1 MNTKSWTNP
10 SASPEKMSDNK
21 NCGTLYGCRFRICS
35 VYILSVP
42 YHLDRT
48 FDYRI
53 PDEMDI
59 FPGDFAAL
67 PFGGGNRPESGLVVS
82 VKELENADPSE
93 YKPVSSVLNRELS
106 LSDEGLAL
114 VEFLQDRTFCT
125 AGDTV
130 RAMTPS
136 AAFSK
141 LKNILTCVKELPDF
155 YPDCCGEYEVYDFIM
170 SKGGECEKSA
180 LYAELG
186 AKKSAPYL
194 TTLINEGIVT
204 SEITV
209 RDASNIRYKTIYSL
223 AITEDELVSLFEAKR
238 FRSQATIDALKFLAD
253 NRVSEQS
260 ELMSATGVSAAQLR
274 VMTEKGYIS
283 SEKREIYRIP
293 YYSEKTPK
301 TLTLNE
307 EQTKATQEIIA
318 LTGSGKA
325 EASLLYGI
333 TGSGKTHVIR
343 AVTEKVIRDGKNV
356 IILVPEISLT
366 PQTISF
372 FSASFGDRCA
382 VIHSGL
388 SAGERFD
395 AWRRIKKGE
404 VDICIGTRSAIF
416 APFKNIG
423 LIVID
428 EEQEHTYKSDSSPR
442 YSTKDVAAFRCARHK
457 AVMLLAS
464 ATPSLESY
472 HKAVSEVYHLSTL
485 TGRYGNATL
494 PAATMI
500 DMRSEGEKGNFSL
513 FSSTLANFLA
523 ENLQNGKQSILF
535 LNRRGYH
542 SFMSCPSC
550 GTVFT
555 CPHCSVS
562 LTHHYSRF
570 AENGYLSCH
579 YCGYKTAP
587 PSECP
592 NCHNTKMRFMG
603 FGTQMAEEQ
612 LKKLLP
618 DVRVLRMDA
627 DTTQGKFSYDD
638 ILGRFRAHEADV
650 LLGTQM
656 VTKGHDFPEVTLVGM
671 LSADQS
677 LYVDDYRANERT
689 FSLICQT
696 VGRAGRAKD
705 MGKAFVQCYS
715 PEHPVLEL
723 ASAQNYRAFYE
734 SEIALRRS
742 LYFPPFCDIA
752 AVTVTALNEDDGFNA
767 AGSMLDYIKALI
779 GEEYNDVP
787 VQIFGPF
794 EAPLYKLSEKF
805 RVRLIIKTKN
815 SKRFRAMMRTALQK
829 FGSAMPKNITAAID
843 INPTSI

>member
-1 MNTKSWTNP
+1 M
-10 SASPEKMSDNK
+10 E
-21 NCGTLYGCRFRICS
+21 
-35 VYILSVP
+35 
-42 YHLDRT
+42 
-48 FDYRI
+48 
-53 PDEMDI
+53 I
-59 FPGDFAAL
+59 FEGDFVAV
-67 PFGGGNRPESGLVVS
+67 PFGGGNRPESGLAVT
-82 VKELENADPSE
+82 VKEVENADPAL

-106 LSDEGLAL
+106 LSEEGLAL
-114 VEFLQDRTFCT
+114 VEFLKDRTFCT
-125 AGDTV
+125 AGDAV

-141 LKNILTCVKELPDF
+141 LKNILKCVYPLPQF
-155 YPDCCGEYEVYDFIM
+155 YPECCPEYKVYEYI
-170 SKGGECEKSA
+170 SSRGECEKSSLLA
-180 LYAELG
+180 ALG
-186 AKKSAPYL
+186 AKKASSAL
-194 TTLINEGIVT
+194 NTLISEGIVEC
-204 SEITV
+204 EITV

-223 AITEDELVSLFEAKR
+223 ALTDEDLITVVNGKKL
-238 FRSQATIDALKFLAD
+238 RSQTSIEVLKYLSE
-253 NRVSEQS
+253 NRIAEQI
-260 ELMSATGVSAAQLR
+260 ELMEATGVSSAQLKALSER
-274 VMTEKGYIS
+274 GYLNT
-283 SEKREIYRIP
+283 EKREIYRIP
-293 YYSEKTPK
+293 YNGKGVPK
-301 TLTLNE
+301 KLELNE
-307 EQTKATQEIIA
+307 EQKKASEEIIA
-318 LTGSGKA
+318 LTNTGKA
-325 EASLLYGI
+325 EASLLFGI

-343 AVTEKVIRDGKNV
+343 AVTEYVISKGKSV
-356 IILVPEISLT
+356 ILLVPEISLT
-366 PQTISF
+366 PQTIAF
-372 FSASFGDRCA
+372 FSSSFGNRCA

-395 AWRRIKKGE
+395 AWRRIKKGD

-416 APFKNIG
+416 APFKNLG

-428 EEQEHTYKSDSSPR
+428 EEQEHTYKSDSPPR
-442 YSTKDVAAFRCARHK
+442 YNTKDVAAFRCAKHS

-472 HKAVSEVYHLSTL
+472 HKAMTGVYHLSNL
-485 TGRYGNATL
+485 TGRFGKAKL
-494 PAATMI
+494 PDVSMI

-513 FSSTLANFLA
+513 YSASLTEALKSNF
-523 ENLQNGKQSILF
+523 EKGKQSVLF

-570 AENGYLSCH
+570 SEKGYLSCH
-579 YCGYKTAP
+579 YCGYKAAP

-603 FGTQMAEEQ
+603 YGTQMAEDQ
-612 LKKLLP
+612 LKKILP

-638 ILGRFRAHEADV
+638 ILGRFRNHEADI

-656 VTKGHDFPEVTLVGM
+656 VTKGHDFPDVTLVGM

-689 FSLICQT
+689 FSIICQT
-696 VGRAGRAKD
+696 AGRAGRAENE
-705 MGKAFVQCYS
+705 GRAYIQCYS

-723 ASAQNYRAFYE
+723 ATAQNYRAFYE
-734 SEIALRRS
+734 NEIGMRRS
-742 LYFPPFCDIA
+742 LAFPPFCDIA
-752 AVTVTALNEDDGFNA
+752 AITVTALNESDGFNSA
-767 AGSMLDYIKALI
+767 NTMLSYIKELI
-779 GEEYNDVP
+779 SGEYNDVA

-815 SKRFRAMMRTALQK
+815 SKRFRTMLRKALQM
-829 FGSAMPKNITAAID
+829 FGSGMPKNISASVD
-843 INPTSI
+843 INPSSI

>member
-1 MNTKSWTNP
+1 
-10 SASPEKMSDNK
+10 MSDNRSD
-21 NCGTLYGCRFRICS
+21 GTLCGCRFRLCS

-42 YHLDRT
+42 YHLDRP
-48 FDYRI
+48 FDYRV
-53 PDEMDI
+53 PDGMEI
-59 FPGDFAAL
+59 FPGDFAAI
-67 PFGGGNRPESGLVVS
+67 PFGGGNRPESGLIIS
-82 VKELENADPSE
+82 VKEIENADPSL

-106 LSDEGLAL
+106 LSEEGLAL
-114 VEFLQDRTFCT
+114 VEFLKDRTFCT
-125 AGDTV
+125 AGDAV

-141 LKNILTCVKELPDF
+141 LKNILKCKAPLPQF
-155 YPDCCGEYEVYDFIM
+155 YPECCAEYKVYEYI
-170 SKGGECEKSA
+170 SSRGECEKGA
-180 LYAELG
+180 LFSELG
-186 AKKSAPYL
+186 AKKASGAL
-194 TTLINEGIVT
+194 STLISEGIVE

-209 RDASNIRYKTIYSL
+209 RDASNIRYKTLYSL
-223 AITEDELVSLFEAKR
+223 AITDDELISIINGKR
-238 FRSQATIDALKFLAD
+238 FRSQVSLEALKYLSE
-253 NRVSEQS
+253 NRIAEQH
-260 ELMSATGVSAAQLR
+260 ELMGAVGVSSAQLKALCER
-274 VMTEKGYIS
+274 GYLNA
-283 SEKREIYRIP
+283 EKREIYRIP
-293 YYSEKTPK
+293 YNSKSVPK
-301 TLTLNE
+301 KLELNE
-307 EQTKATQEIIA
+307 EQTIAANEIIS
-318 LTGSGKA
+318 LTRTGKA
-325 EASLLYGI
+325 EASLLFGI

-343 AVTEKVIRDGKNV
+343 AVTEEVISQGKSV
-356 IILVPEISLT
+356 ILLVPEISLT
-366 PQTISF
+366 PQTIAF
-372 FSASFGDRCA
+372 FSASFGERCA

-416 APFKNIG
+416 APFKDLG

-428 EEQEHTYKSDSSPR
+428 EEQEHTYKSDSPPR
-442 YSTKDVAAFRCARHK
+442 YNTKDVAAFRCARHG

-472 HKAVSEVYHLSTL
+472 HKAVTSVYHMSTL
-485 TGRYGNATL
+485 NGRFGKAKL
-494 PAATMI
+494 PSASMI

-513 FSSTLANFLA
+513 YSASLTEALKN
-523 ENLQNGKQSILF
+523 NLENGKQSILF

-579 YCGYKTAP
+579 YCGYKVPP

-603 FGTQMAEEQ
+603 YGTQMAEDQ
-612 LKKLLP
+612 LKKILP

-638 ILGRFRAHEADV
+638 ILGRFRNREADV

-656 VTKGHDFPEVTLVGM
+656 VTKGHDFPDVTLVGM

-689 FSLICQT
+689 FSIICQT
-696 VGRAGRAKD
+696 VGRAGRAGD
-705 MGKAFVQCYS
+705 EGKAYIQCYS

-723 ASAQNYRAFYE
+723 ATTQNFRAFYE
-734 SEIALRRS
+734 NEIGMRRS
-742 LYFPPFCDIA
+742 LAFPPFCDIA
-752 AVTVTALNEDDGFNA
+752 AVTVTALNESDGFNSA
-767 AGSMLDYIKALI
+767 NTMLSYIKDLVS
-779 GEEYNDVP
+779 GEYNDVA

-805 RVRLIIKTKN
+805 RVRLVIKTKN
-815 SKRFRAMMRTALQK
+815 TKRFRAMLRQALQM
-829 FGSAMPKNITAAID
+829 FGAGMPKNISASVD
-843 INPTSI
+843 INPSSI

>member
-1 MNTKSWTNP
+1 
-10 SASPEKMSDNK
+10 MSDNRS
-21 NCGTLYGCRFRICS
+21 NGTLFGCCFRLCS

-42 YHLDRT
+42 YHLDRI
-48 FDYRI
+48 FDYRV
-53 PDEMDI
+53 PDETDI
-59 FPGDFAAL
+59 CIGDFVAV
-67 PFGGGNRPESGLVVS
+67 PFGGGNRPESALVMS
-82 VKELENADPSE
+82 IKKMDNADPSL

-106 LSDEGLAL
+106 LSEEGLSL
-114 VEFLQDRTFCT
+114 VEFLKDRTFCT
-125 AGDTV
+125 AGDAV

-141 LKNILTCVKELPDF
+141 LKNILTCKAPLPQF
-155 YPDCCGEYEVYDFIM
+155 YPECCTEYKIYEYIS
-170 SKGGECEKSA
+170 SKGECEKSA
-180 LYAELG
+180 LFSAFG
-186 AKKSAPYL
+186 AKKTSLAL
-194 TTLINEGIVT
+194 NTLISEGIIE
-204 SEITV
+204 SEISV
-209 RDASNIRYKTIYSL
+209 RDASNIRYKTLYSL
-223 AITEDELVSLFEAKR
+223 AITDDELLLLINNKR
-238 FRSQATIDALKFLAD
+238 FRSHVSIEAMKYLAE
-253 NRVSEQS
+253 NRIAEQN
-260 ELMSATGVSAAQLR
+260 ELTEAVGVSSAQLR
-274 VMTEKGYIS
+274 ALCERGYLHAQ
-283 SEKREIYRIP
+283 KREIYRIP
-293 YYSEKTPK
+293 YKAKGVPK
-301 TLTLNE
+301 KLGLNE
-307 EQTKATQEIIA
+307 EQKRAADEIIN
-318 LTGSGKA
+318 LTRSGKA
-325 EASLLYGI
+325 EASLLFGV

-343 AVTEKVIRDGKNV
+343 AVTEDVISQGKSV

-372 FSASFGDRCA
+372 FSASFGERCA

-416 APFKNIG
+416 APFKNLG

-428 EEQEHTYKSDSSPR
+428 EEQEHTYKSDSPPR
-442 YSTKDVAAFRCARHK
+442 YNTKDIAAFRCAKHC

-472 HKAVSEVYHLSTL
+472 HKAVTGAYHISTL
-485 TGRYGNATL
+485 TGRFGKAKL
-494 PAATMI
+494 PETSMI
-500 DMRSEGEKGNFSL
+500 DMRKEGERGNFSL
-513 FSSTLANFLA
+513 YSSTLTEALKN
-523 ENLQNGKQSILF
+523 NLENGKQSILF

-579 YCGYKTAP
+579 YCGYKASP
-587 PSECP
+587 PNECP

-603 FGTQMAEEQ
+603 YGTQMAEEQ

-638 ILGRFRAHEADV
+638 ILGRFRNHEADV

-656 VTKGHDFPEVTLVGM
+656 VTKGHDFPDVTLVGM

-689 FSLICQT
+689 FSIICQT
-696 VGRAGRAKD
+696 VGRTGRAKD
-705 MGKAFVQCYS
+705 EGKAYIQCYS

-723 ASAQNYRAFYE
+723 ATAQGFRAFYE
-734 SEIALRRS
+734 NEIGMRRS
-742 LYFPPFCDIA
+742 LAFPPFCDIA
-752 AVTVTALNEDDGFNA
+752 AVTVTALNESDGFNSA
-767 AGSMLDYIKALI
+767 NTMLSYIKELI
-779 GEEYNDVP
+779 SGEYKDVA

-805 RVRLIIKTKN
+805 RVRLVIKTKN
-815 SKRFRAMMRTALQK
+815 SKRFRAMLRKALQM
-829 FGSAMPKNITAAID
+829 FGSGMPKNITASVD
-843 INPTSI
+843 INPSSI